1 MPDRDYLQDARRAA
15 DNGSEPNYA
24 IAYALIDIAS
34 RLRTITAALLD
45 DNYDDDTQCTSDV
58 TLGDEEHS
66 LVRCGRPAGHPGSHS
81 DGHSTSWTGGQ
92 Q

>member
-24 IAYALIDIAS
+24 SAYALIDIAS
-34 RLRTITAALLD
+34 SLRTITAALLD
-45 DNYDDDTQCTSDV
+45 DSYVDDTQCTSDI
-58 TLGDEEHS
+58 TLRDEEHRV
-66 LVRCGRPAGHPGSHS
+66 VRCGLVVGHGGNHS
-81 DGHSTSWTGGQ
+81 GWNGTTWTGDQ